1 MIEYSNI
8 SDDDLEG
15 MIELYKKYLND
26 GEYVEQ
32 ELRRKYAECD
42 YTGVKAVDGGEMA
55 GFASMAKGLDFT
67 YPHPELME
75 RLKDIVDDATVYTG
89 DAVVV
94 REEYRG
100 HGVSHKMF
108 EECYKLMCA
117 RNVKYILTELWI
129 YPGGDIPA
137 EDSVLCL
144 GKVVYREYIKDF
156 YKDLNK
162 YGMTCPVCGENC
174 SCSACIELHRTE
186 VE

>member
-1 MIEYSNI
+1 MIEYSHINN
-8 SDDDLEG
+8 DDFEQ
-15 MIELYKKYLND
+15 MTELYRKYLND

-32 ELRRKYAECD
+32 ELKRKYAECD
-42 YTGVKAVDGGEMA
+42 YTGVKAMDGDKMA
-55 GFASMAKGLDFT
+55 GFASMAKGIDFT
-67 YPHPELME
+67 YPHPELLE
-75 RLKDIVDDATVYTG
+75 RVNAIVDGDIAYTG

-108 EECYKLMCA
+108 EECYKLMCERKA
-117 RNVKYILTELWI
+117 KYILTELWI

-137 EDSVLCL
+137 EDSVLSL
-144 GKVVYREYIKDF
+144 GRVVYREYIEDF

-162 YGMTCPVCGENC
+162 YGMTCPICGENC
-174 SCSACIELHRTE
+174 RCSACIELHRTE